1 MTAKKVAFVTG
12 ASRGIGA
19 ASAVALAKAGFDVA
33 MSARTIIEG
42 QTADGRPLPGSLQET
57 SRRVEEQGQASLSL
71 PMDLLDAQSIDAAL
85 DTTLNE
91 WGHID
96 LLLNNGIYTGPGN
109 MDFFLDL
116 DLETIGTIFQANFFS
131 QIRITERVLRGML
144 EREQGRLINMVSNA
158 GLSDPP
164 APPDSGGWGYA
175 YAASK
180 AALHR
185 MVGCLAV
192 EHANSGVHFFNLEP
206 GFVMT
211 EAMKLN
217 DPDGRIA
224 ALFPPAPPSVPA
236 AAIAWLGQNPE
247 ASELNGQT
255 IFAQPFCLERDLHP
269 RWR

>member
-1 MTAKKVAFVTG
+1 MTQRKVAFVTG

-19 ASAVALAKAGFDVA
+19 ASAVALAEAGYDVA
-33 MSARTIIEG
+33 ISARTIVEG
-42 QTADGRPLPGSLQET
+42 ETADGRPLPGSLEST
-57 SRRVEEQGQASLSL
+57 SRRVEEKGRSALPL
-71 PMDLLDAQSIDAAL
+71 PMDLLDDESIEAAI
-85 DTTLNE
+85 DTTLAE
-91 WGHID
+91 WDHID
-96 LLLNNGIYTGPGN
+96 LLLNNAIYTGPGN

-116 DLETIGTIFQANFFS
+116 DLETIETIFRANFFA
-131 QIRITERVLRGML
+131 QIQITGRVLPGML
-144 EREQGRLINMVSNA
+144 ERGQGRIINMVSNA

-192 EHANSGVHFFNLEP
+192 EHADSGVQFFNLEP

-211 EAMKLN
+211 ESMKLN

-224 ALFPPAPPSVPA
+224 AIFPSAPPSVPA
-236 AAIAWLGQNPE
+236 TAIAWL
-247 ASELNGQT
+247 ASDPGAPELNGQT
-255 IFAQPFCLERDLHP
+255 IFAQPFCLERHLHP